1 MKTADSQWGQGQCYI
16 LSQNLESVE
25 LRKPCSGKPTNKYD
39 EQTIRVSCSM
49 HFFEFL
55 IFSSFHDFFDIF
67 LRAHE
72 QFGYC
77 QAGTSGLFTSEDRVV
92 IGTPG
97 PHTWRGTL
105 YLFTVSDEFLTRD
118 NTIYN
123 APMQDASPVNK
134 YSYLGKLTSRKK
146 EVLVLKTLVYIG

>member
-1 MKTADSQWGQGQCYI
+1 MALVETLYI
-16 LSQNLESVE
+16 IFIHN
-25 LRKPCSGKPTNKYD
+25 
-39 EQTIRVSCSM
+39 I
-49 HFFEFL
+49 FFY
-55 IFSSFHDFFDIF
+55 F

-77 QAGTSGLFTSEDRVV
+77 QAGTSALLTAEDRVV

-118 NTIYN
+118 NTVYN
-123 APMQDASPVNK
+123 APMQDFSPVNK
-134 YSYLGKLTSRKK
+134 YSYLGMYSIYL
-146 EVLVLKTLVYIG
+146 Y